1 MKTFKQYLYEMARQ
15 LKTDAP
21 VDYAPQEF
29 LDNHANKGLKHVGKI
44 DHNYDLYAHHD
55 TSNDDF
61 PKTYYHAVHKAT
73 KKSHMMVSGNH
84 PDGKKDF
91 YVSNLHSVQPK
102 ERTGLHASSVYDSI
116 SNHHNVW
123 SDLTH
128 TVAKGGHGGSALWQR
143 LRKEHPDRIHAATTR
158 SNKQLPASDADGKDY
173 VHNVLRQKKN

>member
-1 MKTFKQYLYEMARQ
+1 MLSFKQYLYEMARQ
-15 LKTDAP
+15 LKTDEP
-21 VDYAPQEF
+21 VDYAPQKF
-29 LDNHANKGLKHVGKI
+29 LDNHANKGLNRVREI

-55 TSNDDF
+55 TSNADF

-91 YVSNLHSVQPK
+91 YVSNLHSVDPK
-102 ERTGLHASSVYDSI
+102 ERTVHASSFYDSI

-128 TVAKGGHGGSALWQR
+128 TVAEGGHGGSAVWQR
-143 LRKEHPDRIHAATTR
+143 LRKEHPDRIHAATTLSDKR
-158 SNKQLPASDADGKDY
+158 LPPSDADNNDR
-173 VHNVLRQKKN
+173 VHNVLRQKG

>member
-1 MKTFKQYLYEMARQ
+1 MARQ
-15 LKTDAP
+15 LKTDEP
-21 VDYAPQEF
+21 VDYAPQKF
-29 LDNHANKGLKHVGKI
+29 LDNHANKGLNRVREI

-55 TSNDDF
+55 TSNADF

-91 YVSNLHSVQPK
+91 YVSNLHSVDPK
-102 ERTGLHASSVYDSI
+102 ERTVHASSFYDSI

-128 TVAKGGHGGSALWQR
+128 TVAEGGHGGSAVWQR
-143 LRKEHPDRIHAATTR
+143 LRKEHPDRIHAATTLSDKR
-158 SNKQLPASDADGKDY
+158 LPPSDADNNDR
-173 VHNVLRQKKN
+173 VHNVLRQKG

>member
-1 MKTFKQYLYEMARQ
+1 MLSFKQYLYEMARQ
-15 LKTDAP
+15 LKTDEP
-21 VDYAPQEF
+21 VDYAPQKF
-29 LDNHANKGLKHVGKI
+29 LDNHANKGLNRVREI

-55 TSNDDF
+55 TSNADF

-91 YVSNLHSVQPK
+91 YVSNLHSVDPK
-102 ERTGLHASSVYDSI
+102 ERTVHASSFYDSI

-128 TVAKGGHGGSALWQR
+128 TVAEGGHGGSAVWQR
-143 LRKEHPDRIHAATTR
+143 LRKEHPDRIHAATTLSDKR
-158 SNKQLPASDADGKDY
+158 LPPSDADNNDL
-173 VHNVLRQKKN
+173 VHNVLRQKG